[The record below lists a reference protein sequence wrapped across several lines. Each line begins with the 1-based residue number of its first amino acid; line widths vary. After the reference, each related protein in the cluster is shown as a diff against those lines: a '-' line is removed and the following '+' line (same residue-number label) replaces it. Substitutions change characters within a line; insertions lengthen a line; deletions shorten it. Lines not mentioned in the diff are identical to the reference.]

1 MKRIGAILF
10 WLGLVIA
17 IAGVVATAV
26 FGARTVGTLSES
38 VSDAGTMTNGSSTVT
53 MGEGELRTIYGASSA
68 DTESATCDVTGPD
81 GQAVAVKS
89 ATDFGDFEGAP
100 VREVGSFEST
110 SAGEYQ
116 VECTGGATLIG
127 PAVDLGQLTSG
138 AVGLV
143 VGVLAIGLGGL
154 LLLVGAVLW
163 FIGRSKA
170 KKAAQ
175 AGPYGPGGYNQGG
188 QSQGG
193 YSQGSYNQGG
203 YPSTPP
209 PPGSNQQPPSTNPYQ
224 TGSGSTPPPPPPAGY

>member
-17 IAGVVATAV
+17 IAGVVATV
-26 FGARTVGTLSES
+26 IFGARAVGTLSDGVES
-38 VSDAGTMTNGSSTVT
+38 AGPMTNGSTTVT
-53 MGEGELRTIYGASSA
+53 MDEGELRTIYGASSQ
-68 DTESATCDVTGPD
+68 DSQTATCEVTGPD
-81 GQAVAVKS
+81 GQDVAVKP
-89 ATDFGDFEGAP
+89 ATAFVELADVP
-100 VREVGSFEST
+100 VREVGSFESA

-116 VECTGGATLIG
+116 VECSGGATLIG

-143 VGVLAIGLGGL
+143 IGVLAIGLGGL

-170 KKAAQ
+170 KKAAE
-175 AGPYGPGGYNQGG
+175 GGYNQGA
-188 QSQGG
+188 
-193 YSQGSYNQGG
+193 YNQGG
-203 YPSTPP
+203 YPSPPP

-224 TGSGSTPPPPPPAGY
+224 PGSGSTPPPPPPSGS